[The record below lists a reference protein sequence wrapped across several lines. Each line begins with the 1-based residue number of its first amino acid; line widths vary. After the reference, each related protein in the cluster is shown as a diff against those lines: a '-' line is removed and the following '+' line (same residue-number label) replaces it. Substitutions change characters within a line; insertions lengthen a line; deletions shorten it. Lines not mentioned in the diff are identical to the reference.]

1 MKDLKLADKSTDGS
15 SKEIGMLID
24 ADIYWK
30 LVNDIRKDDNSG
42 MLAINSSFGWLV
54 AQIKKKKVNLV
65 SSHDLKIKSKYYWY
79 S

>member
-1 MKDLKLADKSTDGS
+1 MLIYIKIASDTIEKHPFLKDLKLADKSTDGS

-42 MLAINSSFGWLV
+42 MIAHKFVIWLV
-54 AQIKKKKVNLV
+54 SCTN
-65 SSHDLKIKSKYYWY
+65 
-79 S
+79 